1 MVKDKQLVGRYE
13 LREVL
18 GTGGMGVVHRA
29 VDARLGREV
38 ALKVV
43 DLSCAPQAERA
54 RFEREALA
62 AGRLRSAH
70 VVTVHDAGEG
80 MLDGARV
87 GFLVMELLEG
97 APLNSVLAHG
107 LADVANVVSWGRQI
121 LRGLRD
127 AHTAGVVHRDI
138 KPSNVILSSQ
148 GVVTLVDFGIAH
160 LSTSNETLTL
170 PGTVVGT
177 PSYMAPE
184 QLRGE
189 TADGRSDL
197 YGLGCVLYELLT
209 GQPPFGPGTAWTEGA
224 RPAPVRRTRPDVP
237 ADLEELVL
245 QLLRADP
252 ASRPLAAEAEQ
263 RLAALAIRP
272 RSATATE
279 VWNAETQTAMRRPSW
294 IATPPACPTTPAGP
308 RPASDTGLPAATP
321 ARPAPA
327 TSGAWAATLAG
338 TAGLW
343 AQLSLFTD
351 ISGWA
356 VASMAAAAG
365 LGLRM
370 LCVPPAKPDT
380 EPGGNV
386 LAAFTATG
394 IISVYLMWWTPAPWW
409 SVLAAITF
417 LSPALLGGAA
427 LIGAITTRLTGHNQ
441 TRNEAGTTAGLM
453 NAAVLVVLLGGQI
466 PVAAT
471 LALSCAI
478 WLAVTLACT
487 APIRASSRYVGRHQ

>member
-18 GTGGMGVVHRA
+18 GTGGMGVVYRA

-70 VVTVHDAGEG
+70 VVTVHDAGEAI
-80 MLDGARV
+80 LDGSPV

-107 LADVANVVSWGRQI
+107 LPDLTNVVSWGRQI

-138 KPSNVILSSQ
+138 KPSNVILSTQ

-170 PGTVVGT
+170 PGSVVGT

-189 TADGRSDL
+189 TTDARSDL

-209 GQPPFGPGTAWTEGA
+209 GQPPFGRGTAWTEGA
-224 RPAPVRRTRPDVP
+224 RPAPVRRTRPYVP

-245 QLLRADP
+245 QLLCADP
-252 ASRPLAAEAEQ
+252 ARRPLAAEAEQ
-263 RLAALAIRP
+263 RMAALAIQP

-279 VWNAETQTAMRRPSW
+279 VWNAKTQTAKRPSVT
-294 IATPPACPTTPAGP
+294 ATPPGCP
-308 RPASDTGLPAATP
+308 ATP
-321 ARPAPA
+321 GSPRRASGTSLSAAAPTRLTRA
-327 TSGAWAATLAG
+327 TSGAWAATLGG

-343 AQLSLFTD
+343 AQLALFTD
-351 ISGWA
+351 LSGWA
-356 VASMAAAAG
+356 VASTAAAAG

-370 LCVPPAKPDT
+370 LCVPPSKP
-380 EPGGNV
+380 EASPGGNA
-386 LAAFTATG
+386 LAAFIATG
-394 IISVYLMWWTPAPWW
+394 IVSVYLMGWSPAPWW
-409 SVLAAITF
+409 SVLAIITF

-427 LIGAITTRLTGHNQ
+427 LIGAITYRLTGHHQ
-441 TRNEAGTTAGLM
+441 TRIESGTAAGLM
-453 NAAVLVVLLGGQI
+453 NAAALVVLLGGRI
-466 PVAAT
+466 PLAAT
-471 LALSCAI
+471 LAGSCAI
-478 WLAVTLACT
+478 WLTVALACAT
-487 APIRASSRYVGRHQ
+487 PVRARFRYVGRHQ